1 MGCLIWEHFVNFTVR
16 QGPEHVGRVVVEGV
30 EGDVHVSVSV
40 GEEQGSDEEQE
51 SDEAQGTDS
60 DEEEDENES
69 KNVVEE
75 QNVDV
80 EPPTEIAING
90 IEDLGMVN
98 FKQLSVN
105 DIVTYHFPDREVAF
119 LFYSWYARMHGFAAR
134 KAKVLKNNHGDVIQQ
149 RFVCFREGKRKEK
162 EEPEVDVHAGEKRK
176 RFPKKATRCECKAY
190 CQVHVHKDNK
200 RWHVRSVCD
209 DHNHVLVEE
218 NLIGLVPTH
227 RRMNEADITQ
237 LNCFRKS
244 GITTPQAYGVFANQM
259 GGYQNVPFGPRQMY
273 NEKFKKKK
281 VEVCDAR
288 GVITFLR
295 NLKEKDPD
303 LMWKHTSNEEGRL
316 DKLSWSD
323 GFSRDNYLLF
333 GDVLAFDATYKKN
346 KYKRPLVIFSGVNH
360 HNQTIIFAAALVS
373 NEKEETYVWLLHNL
387 LDAMRGKAPVSV
399 ITDGDP
405 AMKNAIKS
413 VFPNAHHRLCAW
425 HLLRNAVSNV
435 AEPKFVQMFS
445 RCMLWDLEIVE
456 FEERWAQMVI
466 ECGCEENVWVHDLYE
481 RKKMWAAAYMRGE
494 FFAGFRTTSR
504 VEGLHAQVGKFVDSW
519 NNLTDFMHN
528 FFRYMSYQRQR
539 ELEADFASMHGDHVP
554 QIQLKRLEKSAS
566 NHYTNNIFRLVSKG
580 LHRCLMLKV
589 SLFKETSTCIIC
601 FVSRFSLSSRKWN
614 VTLSKTTSEF
624 KCSCMRM
631 ESYGIPCD
639 HILAVCRYLDLPE
652 IPSSLIVGRWT
663 KDAKE
668 GLELRGEQLGAWDP
682 MDFCRFTV
690 LRENCRRMSKAACRA
705 PETFRDTNE
714 LVLKQA
720 RKLEKLEKGD
730 GVKQTVHVDHNPNDA
745 EQFLRDPLKPIKR
758 RIGGASRGSGPGRRT
773 SHCGL
778 CGGAGHNRKT
788 CLRATQ

>member
-1 MGCLIWEHFVNFTVR
+1 MSSHTQESRSNPRIDEAALDSSA
-16 QGPEHVGRVVVEGV
+16 QEG
-30 EGDVHVSVSV
+30 EK
-40 GEEQGSDEEQE
+40 EADEEQE
-51 SDEAQGTDS
+51 SGDEQGIDS
-60 DEEEDENES
+60 DEEEGEKEAENGQSE
-69 KNVVEE
+69 
-75 QNVDV
+75 NVDV
-80 EPPTEIAING
+80 EPPSEIAING
-90 IEDLGMVN
+90 LEDLGIVN

-105 DIVTYHFPDREVAF
+105 DIVTYHFPDREVAY

-134 KAKVLKNNHGDVIQQ
+134 KAKVLKNNHRDVIQQ

-162 EEPEVDVHAGEKRK
+162 AEPEVDGHAGEKRK
-176 RFPKKATRCECKAY
+176 RFPKKSTRCECKAY

-218 NLIGLVPTH
+218 KLIGLAPTH

-244 GITTPQAYGVFANQM
+244 GITTPQTYGVFANQM

-273 NEKFKKKK
+273 NEKFKKNK
-281 VEVCDAR
+281 VD
-288 GVITFLR
+288 
-295 NLKEKDPD
+295 
-303 LMWKHTSNEEGRL
+303 
-316 DKLSWSD
+316 SD
-323 GFSRDNYLLF
+323 GISRDNYLLF

-346 KYKRPLVIFSGVNH
+346 KYKRPLVLFSGANH

-373 NEKEETYVWLLHNL
+373 DEKEETYVWLLHNL
-387 LDAMRGKAPVSV
+387 LDAMQGKAPVSV
-399 ITDGDP
+399 ITDGDL
-405 AMKNAIKS
+405 AMKNAIKI

-456 FEERWAQMVI
+456 FEDRWAQMAI
-466 ECGCEENVWVHDLYE
+466 ECGCEDNVWVQDLYK
-481 RKKMWAAAYMRGE
+481 RRKMWAAAYMRGE
-494 FFAGFRTTSR
+494 FFVGFRTTSR

-539 ELEADFASMHGDHVP
+539 ELEAYFASMHGDHVP
-554 QIQLKRLEKSAS
+554 QTQLKRLEKSAS
-566 NHYTNNIFRLVSKG
+566 NHYTDNISRLVSKG

-589 SLFKETSTCIIC
+589 SLFKETSTCIIY
-601 FVSRFSLSSRKWN
+601 FVERFSLSSRRWN
-614 VTLSKTTSEF
+614 VTLCKTTSEF

-652 IPSSLIVGRWT
+652 IPSSLILGRWT

-668 GLELRGEQLGAWDP
+668 GLELCGEQLGA
-682 MDFCRFTV
+682 
-690 LRENCRRMSKAACRA
+690 
-705 PETFRDTNE
+705 
-714 LVLKQA
+714 
-720 RKLEKLEKGD
+720 
-730 GVKQTVHVDHNPNDA
+730 
-745 EQFLRDPLKPIKR
+745 
-758 RIGGASRGSGPGRRT
+758 
-773 SHCGL
+773 
-778 CGGAGHNRKT
+778 
-788 CLRATQ
+788 

>member
-1 MGCLIWEHFVNFTVR
+1 MSSHTQESRSNTPNDEPALDSSAL

-60 DEEEDENES
+60 DEEDDENES
-69 KNVVEE
+69 ENVVEE

-105 DIVTYHFPDREVAF
+105 DIVTYHFPDREVAY

-149 RFVCFREGKRKEK
+149 IFVCFREGKRKEK

-218 NLIGLVPTH
+218 NLIGLAPTH
-227 RRMNEADITQ
+227 RRMNEADIAQ

-288 GVITFLR
+288 GVIAFLR
-295 NLKEKDPD
+295 NLKENDPD

-316 DKLSWSD
+316 DKLFWSD
-323 GFSRDNYLLF
+323 GCSRDNYLLF

-466 ECGCEENVWVHDLYE
+466 ECGCEDNVWVHDLYE
-481 RKKMWAAAYMRGE
+481 RKKMWAAAYMRDE

-504 VEGLHAQVGKFVDSW
+504 VEGLHA
-519 NNLTDFMHN
+519 
-528 FFRYMSYQRQR
+528 
-539 ELEADFASMHGDHVP
+539 
-554 QIQLKRLEKSAS
+554 
-566 NHYTNNIFRLVSKG
+566 
-580 LHRCLMLKV
+580 
-589 SLFKETSTCIIC
+589 
-601 FVSRFSLSSRKWN
+601 
-614 VTLSKTTSEF
+614 
-624 KCSCMRM
+624 
-631 ESYGIPCD
+631 
-639 HILAVCRYLDLPE
+639 
-652 IPSSLIVGRWT
+652 
-663 KDAKE
+663 
-668 GLELRGEQLGAWDP
+668 
-682 MDFCRFTV
+682 
-690 LRENCRRMSKAACRA
+690 
-705 PETFRDTNE
+705 
-714 LVLKQA
+714 
-720 RKLEKLEKGD
+720 
-730 GVKQTVHVDHNPNDA
+730 
-745 EQFLRDPLKPIKR
+745 
-758 RIGGASRGSGPGRRT
+758 
-773 SHCGL
+773 
-778 CGGAGHNRKT
+778 
-788 CLRATQ
+788 